1 MITEEKNMT
10 ALTWV
15 LLITLGA
22 IWGAS
27 FFFARIAVEYVPP
40 MTLVFLRVFLA
51 AVALHVYLFGRNSL
65 YATIVA
71 RWRAFLLLGLLNNAI
86 PFSLIFFGQTEI
98 GAGLAAILNATTPL
112 CTVVIANALTSDE
125 KMTLPKVIGC
135 VFGLAGT
142 AVLIGPSAISGLGA
156 PVWAQLAIVGAA
168 VSYGFAVTYG
178 KRFSDL
184 PPVVTATGQL
194 TASSLI
200 MFPLILLIDRPWT
213 LSIPPF
219 EVSMAIVML
228 AVISTSFA
236 YILFFTIVSRAGAT
250 NTSLVT
256 LLVPVAA
263 ILLGVA
269 FLDEAFDMQMLFGLL
284 LIGLGLLTIDG
295 KLGMILKSKLNLIS
309 YTNRE
314 S

>member
-1 MITEEKNMT
+1 MKTTEQSMT
-10 ALTWV
+10 PLTWV
-15 LLITLGA
+15 LLITLAA

-27 FFFARIAVEYVPP
+27 FFFARIAVEHVPP

-51 AVALHVYLFGRNSL
+51 AGVLHLYLYGRNDL
-65 YATIVA
+65 YGSIAT
-71 RWRAFLLLGLLNNAI
+71 RWPAFLLLGLLNNAI

-112 CTVVIANALTSDE
+112 CTVVIANALTTDE
-125 KMTLPKVIGC
+125 KLTMPKVIGC
-135 VFGLAGT
+135 LFGLAGT
-142 AVLIGPSAISGLGA
+142 AVLIGPSALSGLGA

-178 KRFSDL
+178 KRFNDL
-184 PPVVTATGQL
+184 PPAVTATGQL

-200 MFPLILLIDRPWT
+200 MLPLICLLDRPWT
-213 LSIPPF
+213 LPLPPF
-219 EVSMAIVML
+219 EVSMAILML
-228 AVISTSFA
+228 AVVSTAFA

-269 FLDEAFDMQMLFGLL
+269 FLGETFDIQMLLGLA

-295 KLGMILKSKLNLIS
+295 RLGIGMKRKAK
-309 YTNRE
+309 TTG
-314 S
+314 